1 MGSPDEPNIKG
12 IDASVGGLVW
22 VRRRNGS
29 WWPGRIMGLD
39 ELSEGCLVSPR
50 SGTPVK
56 LLGREDASVDW
67 YNLEKSKR
75 VKAFRCGEYNECI
88 EKAKA
93 SAVNSSKKAVKYAR
107 REDAI
112 LHALEIENARLGKD
126 HPDYFSR
133 KDDSGGDKGSLA
145 RESPTMSHS
154 GKENEDASDEMSG
167 SEDASDSAP
176 ELSQS
181 GISFEEPNHLN
192 GTKVHSK
199 LIRRRKTPNDSE
211 DDGSERIKR
220 MRGLEDL
227 GVGVGSKRKALA
239 AGALELVQQDN
250 ASFYGPN
257 TGSCLSNKGPINGS
271 RNHSSSVKRKRS
283 QVANV
288 HEFLKRKNRRRP
300 LTKVLES
307 TAIVSV
313 PVVCDELPSS
323 SGSPL
328 GGLSDS
334 KVSGIDSNESHK
346 SASAVINNDHINN
359 NNNSDSTGVS
369 CEIGVFL
376 NAAEHVADADAT
388 LTDNKTKENEI
399 SSLPELA
406 ENESSNRLFDV
417 PFVGEDKPSA
427 DFSPIFVSCSSET
440 PEVGDLGRQ
449 TEIEGHNES
458 GCIKS
463 VDVHATCI
471 SQKIEKG
478 TAEWQ
483 LKGKR
488 KSRQIS
494 KFQKHDSRK
503 YPDAVDE
510 SNAYLAGME
519 RLDGFSQCSDQK
531 VDCDG
536 VGGSVAPNSC
546 TLQPKSK
553 SVVEEQLDGFQD
565 WKSASQEPLV
575 GGPTVES
582 KTPANGSLIPQRSLP
597 YRRSRYTVHSRY
609 QMTDFPGKTFS
620 ADSSLYDVKIE
631 MKANY
636 RPQHVPLVSLISKL
650 DRKAIIGHPLTVEVS
665 SDDYH
670 GNLTCEAST
679 KAPKKY
685 EISHFAKRNSEGG
698 RVFGK
703 HIKLQ
708 SHFPPRKSAKTKK
721 SGLLSKKTAK
731 TKKSGLLSKKT
742 RKLSSLTGQKIGAG
756 DRKLVA
762 EKPKGPVITCVPL
775 KLVFSR
781 INEAVNGSARPTHR
795 PLTSGNP

>member
-1 MGSPDEPNIKG
+1 MGSPDETNIRD
-12 IDASVGGLVW
+12 IDASVGELVW

-93 SAVNSSKKAVKYAR
+93 SAANSNKKAVKYAR

-112 LHALEIENARLGKD
+112 LHALEIESARRGKD
-126 HPDYFSR
+126 QPDYFPR
-133 KDDSGGDKGSLA
+133 KDNSGGDKSSSA

-154 GKENEDASDEMSG
+154 GKENEDMSDEMNG

-181 GISFEEPNHLN
+181 GISFEEPNHIN
-192 GTKVHSK
+192 GTMGYSK
-199 LIRRRKTPNDSE
+199 LIKRRKTPNDSE

-227 GVGVGSKRKALA
+227 GMGVGSKRKAQA
-239 AGALELVQQDN
+239 AGELELVQQDN
-250 ASFYGPN
+250 SSFYGTN
-257 TGSCLSNKGPINGS
+257 AGSYLSNGGPINGS
-271 RNHSSSVKRKRS
+271 RNHSSSGKRKRS

-313 PVVCDELPSS
+313 PVVCDEHTSS
-323 SGSPL
+323 SGSAL
-328 GGLSDS
+328 QGLFDS
-334 KVSGIDSNESHK
+334 KISGIDSNESRK
-346 SASAVINNDHINN
+346 SAPAVIDNGHNN
-359 NNNSDSTGVS
+359 NTNNLDSTGVS
-369 CEIGVFL
+369 CGNGVFL
-376 NAAEHVADADAT
+376 NASEHVADTDAS
-388 LTDNKTKENEI
+388 LTNNKAKENEI

-427 DFSPIFVSCSSET
+427 DFSPIFVSCSPET

-449 TEIEGHNES
+449 AEIEGHTEL
-458 GCIKS
+458 GYTKS
-463 VDVHATCI
+463 VDVHVTSI
-471 SQKIEKG
+471 SQMIEKG
-478 TAEWQ
+478 TADWQ

-494 KFQKHDSRK
+494 KNKKHDLRK
-503 YPDAVDE
+503 YHDADDE
-510 SNAYLAGME
+510 PNAYLAGIE
-519 RLDGFSQCSDQK
+519 CLDGIFKGSDQK
-531 VDCDG
+531 VGCDG
-536 VGGSVAPNSC
+536 VGGSVAPYYC
-546 TLQPKSK
+546 ALQPKFK
-553 SVVEEQLDGFQD
+553 SGVEEQLDSLQD
-565 WKSASQEPLV
+565 WKPVSQEPLV
-575 GGPTVES
+575 GGPTAET
-582 KTPANGSLIPQRSLP
+582 KTLADDSLTPQRSLP
-597 YRRSRYTVHSRY
+597 YRQPRYMVHSRY
-609 QMTDFPGKTFS
+609 QMTDFPGKTYS
-620 ADSSLYDVKIE
+620 ADSSLYNVKIE
-631 MKANY
+631 VKANY
-636 RPQHVPLVSLISKL
+636 QPQHVPLVSLVSKL
-650 DRKAIIGHPLTVEVS
+650 DGKAIIGHPLTVEVL

-670 GNLTCEAST
+670 GNLTHEAASM
-679 KAPKKY
+679 KGQKKS
-685 EISHFAKRNSEGG
+685 EVGHLAKRNSKGG
-698 RVFGK
+698 PVSRK
-703 HIKLQ
+703 HMKLQ
-708 SHFPPRKSAKTKK
+708 SHFLPRKSAKEKK
-721 SGLLSKKTAK
+721 SRKY
-731 TKKSGLLSKKT
+731 GLLSKKT

-756 DRKLVA
+756 DRKTIA
-762 EKPKGPVITCVPL
+762 EKPNGPVIACVPL

-781 INEAVNGSARPTHR
+781 INEAVNGSVRPKY
-795 PLTSGNP
+795 